1 VGGKRRRPKAPR
13 WARAL
18 VWVGAVL
25 VVLSAGSVAGTQ
37 VLVHRYTGTV
47 HKASLLGS
55 GARRAEPA
63 NHATITGPLNY
74 LLLGSDVRPQPDN
87 PGRSDTI
94 IILHVAADHQSAY
107 LVSIPRDLYV
117 HIDKCV
123 YSESGCMDKINAGY
137 AWGGAQLESTTV
149 TEVTGVHFDGMA
161 IIDFSGFGKVVD
173 ALGGVTMN
181 VDETTPSQFDD
192 NVVYTVGTHHFT
204 GRQALDYCRQREEIP
219 DGDYGR
225 QRHQQQLLKALVA
238 GAADSVTDP
247 VKLDRVIRAA
257 GSDLT
262 VDLGGVSLA
271 DLAFTLRGI
280 RSDNLTTLRIP
291 EIDLK
296 QDGTSYQQLGD
307 VGQSLFAA
315 TAADGLADWATQH
328 PDMVNH

>member
-1 VGGKRRRPKAPR
+1 MAGRRRRPKAPR

-25 VVLSAGSVAGTQ
+25 VVLSAGSLAGAET
-37 VLVHRYTGTV
+37 LVHRYDSTV
-47 HKASLLGS
+47 HKESLLGT
-55 GARRAEPA
+55 GARARPA

-74 LLLGSDVRPQPDN
+74 LLLGSDVRPKPDN

-94 IILHVAADHQSAY
+94 IMLHVAADHHTAF

-117 HIDKCV
+117 HIDKCS
-123 YSESGCMDKINAGY
+123 YAADGCTDKINAAY

-161 IIDFSGFGKVVD
+161 IIDFGGFGNVVD

-192 NVVYTVGTHHFT
+192 NVVYTVGTHHFN
-204 GRQALDYCRQREEIP
+204 GRQALDYCRQRENIP

-238 GAADSVTDP
+238 GAAGSVTDP
-247 VKLDRVIRAA
+247 VKLDRVVRAA

-262 VDLGGVSLA
+262 VDLNGVSLE
-271 DLAFTLRGI
+271 DLAFALRDI
-280 RSDNLTTLRIP
+280 RSDDLTTLRIP
-291 EIDLK
+291 EIDLN

-307 VGQSLFAA
+307 VGRSLFAA
-315 TAADGLADWATQH
+315 TAADGLAAWATQH